1 MYFLHVSLSLPHKH
15 SDEFASLWTRTH
27 QRTHTQT
34 PQRTAAITR
43 IHKHRYICEQTPT
56 TYSCLLFEQEQEIF
70 DKRYTMTFRN
80 KVLPGGTNTS
90 ADRVYIRT
98 FLPELSRT
106 IKNDIYCA
114 QTHTEIIA
122 SLPISCND
130 NVPYTVTR
138 AQRHTGTETHRQN
151 TEKRSFDSQTQGQF
165 SFRE

>member
-1 MYFLHVSLSLPHKH
+1 
-15 SDEFASLWTRTH
+15 
-27 QRTHTQT
+27 
-34 PQRTAAITR
+34 
-43 IHKHRYICEQTPT
+43 
-56 TYSCLLFEQEQEIF
+56 
-70 DKRYTMTFRN
+70 MTFRN

-138 AQRHTGTETHRQN
+138 AQRHTDRILKSAHLTLKLRV
-151 TEKRSFDSQTQGQF
+151 SFHSE
-165 SFRE
+165 SE